1 MRLNTTWFL
10 SVSMNIIS
18 EKKTRLKA
26 RLACLMKPKR
36 MVVYTMQFFQL
47 KHHFYQNIVL
57 FTLNRKKKEAFK
69 RKFKLNILHQASYI
83 FHFPLEATTN
93 ATHFPSVYGYN
104 HTKHAISKKGSKPN
118 FMWIQIEK
126 TVEIEQHRRITRQQ

>member
-1 MRLNTTWFL
+1 MFDETKENGSLHNAVFPTETSFL
-10 SVSMNIIS
+10 
-18 EKKTRLKA
+18 
-26 RLACLMKPKR
+26 PK
-36 MVVYTMQFFQL
+36 YCSIYFEQ
-47 KHHFYQNIVL
+47 K
-57 FTLNRKKKEAFK
+57 KKKEAFK